1 MYVYISIAN
10 ALPLDEKSI
19 LRSQFRIG
27 MRTSLNIGTSSSHL
41 FGSKHTEMPKS
52 RTYFRETSNWLAL
65 NLIYEINQEET
76 IKFIIEKLKEATL
89 KCSSCH
95 VQYILYLLDEYYIY
109 NVCFDFFACEE
120 FEKLRN

>member
-1 MYVYISIAN
+1 
-10 ALPLDEKSI
+10 
-19 LRSQFRIG
+19 

-41 FGSKHTEMPKS
+41 FGSKHTEMPRS

-65 NLIYEINQEET
+65 NLIYEIYQEVT
-76 IKFIIEKLKEATL
+76 ILFIIEKQKRSNI
-89 KCSSCH
+89 KMFIMSCH

>member
-41 FGSKHTEMPKS
+41 FGSKHTEMPRS

-65 NLIYEINQEET
+65 NLIYEIYQEVT
-76 IKFIIEKLKEATL
+76 ILFIIEKLKEATL
-89 KCSSCH
+89 KCSSYH
-95 VQYILYLLDEYYIY
+95 VMCNTFCTYLMNIIFTMSVLISLPAK
-109 NVCFDFFACEE
+109 NL
-120 FEKLRN
+120 KN